1 MSTKT
6 KPAETETVMESTG
19 TEVAEAEKTEVETT
33 SPKASKKVKV
43 MLPRDPLITGDGG
56 DQEFFSVNG
65 HNILVKTDEVVEVD
79 EIFAEVIENKAKARK
94 QAKKFIEQNKF
105 KDSKPPTS

>member
-1 MSTKT
+1 MATKT
-6 KPAETETVMESTG
+6 KPTETESAAEDTQTAVTEPKEAET
-19 TEVAEAEKTEVETT
+19 AL
-33 SPKASKKVKV
+33 PKASKKVKI

-79 EIFAEVIENKAKARK
+79 EIFAEVIENKAKARM

-105 KDSKPPTS
+105 KDSKPPTA

>member
-1 MSTKT
+1 MATKT
-6 KPAETETVMESTG
+6 KSAEIETAMENTG
-19 TEVAEAEKTEVETT
+19 AEVAEAENAETETIA
-33 SPKASKKVKV
+33 PKVNKKVNV

-79 EIFAEVIENKAKARK
+79 EIFAEVIENKAKARM

-105 KDSKPPTS
+105 KDSKPPTA